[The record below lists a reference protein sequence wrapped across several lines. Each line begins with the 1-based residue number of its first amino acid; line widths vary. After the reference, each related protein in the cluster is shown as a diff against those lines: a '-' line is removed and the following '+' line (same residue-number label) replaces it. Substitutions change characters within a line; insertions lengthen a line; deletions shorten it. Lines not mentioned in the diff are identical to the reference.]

1 MNFENYV
8 DSVVEKLDETNH
20 PIQTLFTTQN
30 EAMDF
35 LVERYESET
44 TVEDTVRAALLRVV
58 SIDSVGV
65 EQ

>member
-8 DSVVEKLDETNH
+8 DSIVEKLDETNH
-20 PIQTLFTTQN
+20 PIQTLFKTQN

>member
-8 DSVVEKLDETNH
+8 DSIVEKLDETNH

-44 TVEDTVRAALLRVV
+44 TVEDTVQAALLRVV

>member
-8 DSVVEKLDETNH
+8 DSIVEKLDETNH
-20 PIQTLFTTQN
+20 PIQTLFKTQN

-58 SIDSVGV
+58 SIDSIGV